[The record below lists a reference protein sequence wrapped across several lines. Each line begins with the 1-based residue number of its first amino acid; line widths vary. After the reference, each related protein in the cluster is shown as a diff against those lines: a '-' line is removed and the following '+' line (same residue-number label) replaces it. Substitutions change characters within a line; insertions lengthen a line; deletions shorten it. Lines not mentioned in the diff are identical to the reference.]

1 MSKARDA
8 SSRRPRATSAAG
20 CSSVSAGVY
29 GQPSAGIVTETTPCE
44 PRNVYERTKLES
56 DTLVAEAAARG
67 EFEHTILRPTIVF
80 GPTMPNRSLFA
91 WISLIARGWFVFIG
105 PPGAS
110 ANYIFVD
117 NVVEALF
124 RSGAD
129 PKARGQ
135 VFNLSDYR
143 PVEVFVGAIAH
154 ALGRPSPRLRAP
166 AVPMRLAAR
175 AARSWPCLPLTEA
188 RVAALTQRARYA
200 CDAIVSGLG
209 YEHRVSMEEGLEQ
222 MVARWREMQN
232 QPRIV
237 P

>member
-20 CSSVSAGVY
+20 CSSVCRGLRPAH
-29 GQPSAGIVTETTPCE
+29 AGIVTETTPCE

-56 DTLVAEAAARG
+56 DTLVAEAAARQVRTHDP
-67 EFEHTILRPTIVF
+67 EADDRVRPHDAESFAIRLDFAHRSRLVRVYRAAGSIGQLHIRQQCGRGF
-80 GPTMPNRSLFA
+80 VPLGRRSEGPRASVQSLGLSARRSVC
-91 WISLIARGWFVFIG
+91 R
-105 PPGAS
+105 
-110 ANYIFVD
+110 
-117 NVVEALF
+117 
-124 RSGAD
+124 RH
-129 PKARGQ
+129 
-135 VFNLSDYR
+135 R
-143 PVEVFVGAIAH
+143 PRT
-154 ALGRPSPRLRAP
+154 GRPSPRLRAP